1 MYKRQVCIVS
11 LGDDV
16 FALYYLNLLYAI
28 FVSGILTSYGMFF
41 RFDRGWGSF
50 RQTSLTLR
58 IKKNIITLIGALFL
72 IMTIMSIV
80 MNAKSF
86 ERRHS
91 SKVIELS
98 RYITDEL
105 EHNDC
110 MDAAKCPQILKKL
123 KDMSEVLWVDINIY
137 NWDGVL
143 VATSRPV
150 IFEKGFDGT
159 LLNP

>member
-1 MYKRQVCIVS
+1 MNMDGFSHTAIPVENDGVCIVS
-11 LGDDV
+11 SGDDV

-28 FVSGILTSYGMFF
+28 FVSAILTSYGMFF
-41 RFDRGWGSF
+41 RFDGALWGSF

-58 IKKNIITLIGALFL
+58 IKRNIITLIGALFL
-72 IMTIMSIV
+72 IMTIMSIIV
-80 MNAKSF
+80 NAESF

-110 MDAAKCPQILKKL
+110 VDAA
-123 KDMSEVLWVDINIY
+123 V
-137 NWDGVL
+137 GVP
-143 VATSRPV
+143 RY
-150 IFEKGFDGT
+150 
-159 LLNP
+159 